1 MKEFNKDMSIH
12 ERANNQTLYKF
23 NEVKYRS
30 LEMINNC
37 YKNLTRLIKKQKRKY
52 KLPISGMK

>member
-1 MKEFNKDMSIH
+1 MSIH